1 MRYSVLYSLPQPLP
15 PAGAPVSVESG
26 TLFRD
31 NEAHCLI
38 LQLGLKN
45 CAPRPISAVQIRV
58 TVFSAQGGVQRTI
71 NYQYSGLNALPGAEF
86 GKEVSI
92 GIPDCDAASFTV
104 SVQRVGFAGSEAVFS
119 GGGSKPK
126 QPALVSGSWVPILLA
141 AIAVAGR
148 MVFGLWESVPLISDT
163 GVYQDTGI
171 YQLLT
176 AFVLP
181 VLCCIFAR
189 KGGKICKTL
198 SIVCYAVFGIQL
210 LAGLTAIVLVFAGS
224 GFDVFNFL
232 PYFNGS
238 ELFLALYPE
247 ALYPDYYFSILYRIF
262 SALPLLCFIAKNFV
276 AGMLLNKAYKAG

>member
-45 CAPRPISAVQIRV
+45 CATRPISAVQIRV
-58 TVFSAQGGVQRTI
+58 TVFSAQGGVQRSI
-71 NYQYSGLNALPGAEF
+71 DYQYSGLAALPGTEF

-104 SVQRVGFAGSEAVFS
+104 SVQRTGFAGSEVVFS

-141 AIAVAGR
+141 AIAVVSR
-148 MVFGLWESVPLISDT
+148 MVFGFWESVPLIS
-163 GVYQDTGI
+163 DTGI

-189 KGGKICKTL
+189 KGGKVCKTL

-210 LAGLTAIVLVFAGS
+210 LAALAAIVLVFAGK
-224 GFDVFNFL
+224 GFEVFNFL

-247 ALYPDYYFSILYRIF
+247 ALYPDYYFSIFYRIF
-262 SALPLLCFIAKNFV
+262 SVLPLLCFIAKNFV
-276 AGMLLNKAYKAG
+276 AGMLLSKAYKAG